1 MSGCHWNFLCLWA
14 AKTHGR
20 HWVNRGLD
28 EGGGIPAV
36 ETDAGAEMSI
46 NRDVVMSESR
56 GSDEETKREEISA
69 HTSEAG
75 LGSLARPHPT
85 VPVRMVRRGSTTVG
99 LSLMQATMILVT
111 SIPPLH
117 QPRKKISRLKVLRL
131 TRIRM
136 KGSAQ
141 QSDDVSLIGQDHTV
155 SIQNVKRSH
164 ERRGNAFV
172 MVVGSGV
179 SEKDARNLHI
189 MEVSA
194 GRMVEK
200 RAAIIQ
206 DVRRLCNRRGNAFFM
221 VVESGAR
228 EKDAQNPHS
237 TVCAKRMVE
246 RNHARI
252 LGVPNKPS

>member
-1 MSGCHWNFLCLWA
+1 
-14 AKTHGR
+14 
-20 HWVNRGLD
+20 
-28 EGGGIPAV
+28 
-36 ETDAGAEMSI
+36 
-46 NRDVVMSESR
+46 
-56 GSDEETKREEISA
+56 
-69 HTSEAG
+69 
-75 LGSLARPHPT
+75 
-85 VPVRMVRRGSTTVG
+85 
-99 LSLMQATMILVT
+99 
-111 SIPPLH
+111 
-117 QPRKKISRLKVLRL
+117 
-131 TRIRM
+131 
-136 KGSAQ
+136 
-141 QSDDVSLIGQDHTV
+141 
-155 SIQNVKRSH
+155 
-164 ERRGNAFV
+164 

-252 LGVPNKPS
+252 LGVPNKPRLHPSVLSTEGAADAHTQGARSLLRNEACILSMADLRRVRSRSVRIKLCQEASAETTEVEK